1 MTGEGRRSAAAART
15 RTPIISP
22 PARPRSRTWQ
32 ASRGQL
38 HSTTTSQ
45 LATGD
50 WRPWPVRWRTTA
62 RADGGGGDACARP
75 SDPASHADG
84 LTGAFPTSAALET
97 DIASERIEPIASTSQ
112 LEDEVVLPSSGRTL
126 RNRLI
131 KVRRA
136 PRFQPLDLRL
146 AKQADP
152 GSESLRLQLSMAEEL
167 AHYGG
172 AMDLP
177 AFERLYNAW
186 AEGGWAMVITGA
198 PLPLS
203 PIRTSRPTGM
213 TQAEFSLLRPRRQRP
228 RRPSVQQP
236 PVGPSTALR
245 PDAATGCA
253 DRLG

>member
-1 MTGEGRRSAAAART
+1 MSVEVGGGGRGGKVTGRARKRAAKGLGRGGGGGMTGEGRRSAAAART

-136 PRFQPLDLRL
+136 PRFQPLDLRQPSRL
-146 AKQADP
+146 TP
-152 GSESLRLQLSMAEEL
+152 G
-167 AHYGG
+167 
-172 AMDLP
+172 
-177 AFERLYNAW
+177 
-186 AEGGWAMVITGA
+186 
-198 PLPLS
+198 LS
-203 PIRTSRPTGM
+203 PCGCSCRWRRS
-213 TQAEFSLLRPRRQRP
+213 SLTTEARWICPRSSASTMPGLKVAGRWSSPVRLSP
-228 RRPSVQQP
+228 CHPSVQ
-236 PVGPSTALR
+236 
-245 PDAATGCA
+245 AARQG
-253 DRLG
+253 